1 MCIAWS
7 FEAAGVN
14 IFVYTSESGQHVQ
27 QLSGAV
33 CQSVLTSGLLI
44 ELLQLL
50 MIIIVCI
57 VVIYKKRMRWRQVW

>member
-14 IFVYTSESGQHVQ
+14 IFVYTSESGQQV

-50 MIIIVCI
+50 MIIIMCI